1 MQPMHLALVAHR
13 HNETNLRLVEA
24 APPGVTFEIVPPAEA
39 LGLLG
44 PGDAAL
50 ARLDVLPSL
59 DGIEPGI
66 WEVGRLESDGV
77 QVFNRL
83 RTLLATHDKL
93 QTARM
98 LHAAS
103 LPHPRTVH
111 MIATRAIAPIEP
123 PVVVKPRFGSW
134 GRDVTLCE
142 SRVEL
147 MACLDELSTRS
158 WFRRQGVV
166 VQELI
171 PPLGHDLRLVVAA
184 GQVIGAVR
192 RHAAEGEW
200 RTNVALGAER
210 EATAPPQAA
219 REIAVAAAAA
229 VEGDLVGVDLM
240 PTHDGGWVVIEV
252 NGAVEF
258 NDQYSLDRDIFQ
270 AVVDEL
276 LGEVE
281 AALEGP
287 DEAAALA

>member
-1 MQPMHLALVAHR
+1 MHIALVAHR
-13 HNETNLRLVEA
+13 QNETNLRLVEA
-24 APPGVTFEIVPPAEA
+24 APPGVEIEIVAPTKT

-59 DGIEPGI
+59 EGIEPGI
-66 WEVGRLESDGV
+66 WEVGRLEAEGV
-77 QVFNRL
+77 HVLNRL
-83 RTLLATHDKL
+83 RTVLATHDKL
-93 QTARM
+93 QTARL

-103 LPHPRTVH
+103 LPHPRTAH
-111 MIATRAIAPIEP
+111 MIAPRAISPIEP

-134 GRDVTLCE
+134 GKNVTLCE
-142 SRVEL
+142 SRADL
-147 MACLDELSTRS
+147 RACLEELSTRS
-158 WFRRQGVV
+158 WFRRQGVL

-171 PPLGHDLRLVVAA
+171 PPLGHDLRLVVAG
-184 GQVIGAVR
+184 GQVVGAVR

-219 REIAVAAAAA
+219 REIAVAAVAA

-240 PTHDGGWVVIEV
+240 PTPDDGWVVIEL

-258 NDQYSLDRDIFQ
+258 NDKYSLDRDVFS
-270 AVVDEL
+270 AVVDAL
-276 LGEVE
+276 LDTVE
-281 AALEGP
+281 DAMEP
-287 DEAAALA
+287 PAAALA

>member
-1 MQPMHLALVAHR
+1 MHIALVAHR

-24 APPGVTFEIVPPAEA
+24 APPGVEIEIVAPTKT

-66 WEVGRLESDGV
+66 WEVGRLEAEGV
-77 QVFNRL
+77 HVLNRL

-93 QTARM
+93 QTSRI

-103 LPHPRTVH
+103 LPHPRTAH
-111 MIATRAIAPIEP
+111 MIAPRAISPIEP

-134 GRDVTLCE
+134 GKDVTLCE
-142 SRVEL
+142 SRADL
-147 MACLDELSTRS
+147 MTCLEGLSTRS
-158 WFRRQGVV
+158 WFRRQGVL

-171 PPLGHDLRLVVAA
+171 PPLGHDLRLVVAG
-184 GQVIGAVR
+184 GQVVGAVR

-219 REIAVAAAAA
+219 REIAVAAVAA

-240 PTHDGGWVVIEV
+240 PTRDGGWVVIEL

-258 NDQYSLDRDIFQ
+258 NDEYSLDGDVFS
-270 AVVDEL
+270 AVVDAL
-276 LGEVE
+276 LDTVE
-281 AALEGP
+281 GALEP
-287 DEAAALA
+287 PAAALA

>member
-1 MQPMHLALVAHR
+1 MRFALVAHR

-24 APPGVTFEIVPPAEA
+24 APPGVDFEIVPPTGT

-66 WEVGRLESDGV
+66 WEVGRLEAEGV
-77 QVFNRL
+77 RVLNRL
-83 RTLLATHDKL
+83 RALLATHDKL
-93 QTARM
+93 QTSRA
-98 LHAAS
+98 LSTAG
-103 LPHPRTVH
+103 LPHPRTAH
-111 MIATRAIAPIEP
+111 MIAARAISPIEP

-142 SRVEL
+142 SRAEL
-147 MACLDELSTRS
+147 RSCLEELSTRS
-158 WFRRQGVV
+158 WFRRQGVL

-171 PPLGHDLRLVVAA
+171 PPLGHDLRLVVAG
-184 GQVIGAVR
+184 GQVVGAVR

-210 EATAPPQAA
+210 ESTAPPQAA

-240 PTHDGGWVVIEV
+240 PTQDGGWVAIEV

-258 NDQYSLDRDIFQ
+258 NDEYSLDRDVFS
-270 AVVDEL
+270 AVVDAL
-276 LGEVE
+276 LATVE
-281 AALEGP
+281 GALEP
-287 DEAAALA
+287 AAALA

>member
-1 MQPMHLALVAHR
+1 
-13 HNETNLRLVEA
+13 
-24 APPGVTFEIVPPAEA
+24 
-39 LGLLG
+39 
-44 PGDAAL
+44 
-50 ARLDVLPSL
+50 VLPSL

-66 WEVGRLESDGV
+66 WEVGRLEAEGV
-77 QVFNRL
+77 HVLNRL

-93 QTARM
+93 QTSRI

-103 LPHPRTVH
+103 VPHPRSAH
-111 MIATRAIAPIEP
+111 MIAPRAISPIEP

-142 SRVEL
+142 SRADL
-147 MACLDELSTRS
+147 MTCLEELSTRS
-158 WFRRQGVV
+158 WFRRQGVL

-171 PPLGHDLRLVVAA
+171 PPLGHDLRLVVAG
-184 GQVIGAVR
+184 GQVVGAVR

-219 REIAVAAAAA
+219 REIATAAAAA

-240 PTHDGGWVVIEV
+240 PTRDDGWIALEV

-258 NDQYSLDRDIFQ
+258 NDEYSLDRDVFS

-276 LGEVE
+276 LATVE
-281 AALEGP
+281 GAAMEP
-287 DEAAALA
+287 PAEAIA

>member
-1 MQPMHLALVAHR
+1 MHIALVAHR

-24 APPGVTFEIVPPAEA
+24 APGGVEIEIVAPTKT
-39 LGLLG
+39 LGLLR

-59 DGIEPGI
+59 EGIEPGI
-66 WEVGRLESDGV
+66 WEVGRLEANGV
-77 QVFNRL
+77 HVLNRL

-93 QTARM
+93 QTARI

-103 LPHPRTVH
+103 VPHPRTAHV
-111 MIATRAIAPIEP
+111 IAPRAIAPIEP

-142 SRVEL
+142 SRADL
-147 MACLDELSTRS
+147 MTCLEELSTRP
-158 WFRRQGVV
+158 WFRRQGVL

-184 GQVIGAVR
+184 GQVVGAVR
-192 RHAAEGEW
+192 RLAAEGEW

-210 EATAPPQAA
+210 EATTPPQAA
-219 REIAVAAAAA
+219 REMAVAAAAA

-240 PTHDGGWVVIEV
+240 PTLDDGWVVIEI

-258 NDQYSLDRDIFQ
+258 NDEYSLDRDIFS
-270 AVVDEL
+270 AVVDAL
-276 LGEVE
+276 LATIE
-281 AALEGP
+281 AASVET
-287 DEAAALA
+287 AVALA

>member
-1 MQPMHLALVAHR
+1 MLVALVAHR

-24 APPGVTFEIVPPAEA
+24 APPEVELVIMPPTGT

-44 PGDAAL
+44 PGDGAL

-66 WEVGRLESDGV
+66 WEVGRLEANGV
-77 QVFNRL
+77 HVLNKL

-93 QTARM
+93 QTARR
-98 LHAAS
+98 LHTAG
-103 LPHPRTVH
+103 LPHPRTAH
-111 MIATRAIAPIEP
+111 LIAPREITPIES

-134 GRDVTLCE
+134 GRDVTLCRNRGE
-142 SRVEL
+142 LVE
-147 MACLDELSTRS
+147 CLEELSTRQ
-158 WFRRQGVV
+158 WFRRQGVL

-184 GQVIGAVR
+184 GQVVGAVR
-192 RHAAEGEW
+192 RVAPEGEW

-210 EATAPPQAA
+210 VTTMPPQAA

-240 PTHDGGWVVIEV
+240 PTREGAWVVIEV

-258 NDQYSLDRDIFQ
+258 TDEYSLDRDIFSA
-270 AVVDEL
+270 AVDAL
-276 LGEVE
+276 
-281 AALEGP
+281 AADIEGARARP
-287 DEAAALA
+287 FAALA

>member
-1 MQPMHLALVAHR
+1 MRVALVAHR

-24 APPGVTFEIVPPAEA
+24 APPGVELEIVPPTGA
-39 LGLLG
+39 LGLLR

-66 WEVGRLESDGV
+66 WEVGRLEAEGV
-77 QVFNRL
+77 HVLNRL

-93 QTARM
+93 QTARI

-103 LPHPRTVH
+103 VPHPRSAH
-111 MIATRAIAPIEP
+111 MIAARANSPIEP

-134 GRDVTLCE
+134 GREVTLCE
-142 SRVEL
+142 SRADL
-147 MACLDELSTRS
+147 MTCLEELSTRS
-158 WFRRQGVV
+158 WFRRQGVL

-171 PPLGHDLRLVVAA
+171 PPLGHDLRLVVAG
-184 GQVIGAVR
+184 GQVVGAVR

-210 EATAPPQAA
+210 EATTPPQAV

-240 PTHDGGWVVIEV
+240 PTLDGGWVVIEV

-258 NDQYSLDRDIFQ
+258 NDEYSLDRDVFS

-276 LGEVE
+276 LATVEGAEEPPAAE
-281 AALEGP
+281 AALG
-287 DEAAALA
+287 

>member
-1 MQPMHLALVAHR
+1 MRVALVAHR

-24 APPGVTFEIVPPAEA
+24 APPGVDFEIVPPTRI

-59 DGIEPGI
+59 DGIEPGT
-66 WEVGRLESDGV
+66 WEVGRLEADGI
-77 QVFNRL
+77 QVLNRL

-93 QTARM
+93 QTSRS

-103 LPHPRTVH
+103 VPHPRTAH
-111 MIATRAIAPIEP
+111 MIAARAISPIEP

-134 GRDVTLCE
+134 GQEVTLCE
-142 SRVEL
+142 SRADL
-147 MACLDELSTRS
+147 MTRLEELSTRS
-158 WFRRQGVV
+158 WFRRQGVL

-171 PPLGHDLRLVVAA
+171 PPLGHDLRLIVAA
-184 GQVIGAVR
+184 GQVVGAVR
-192 RHAAEGEW
+192 RQAAEGEW

-210 EATAPPQAA
+210 QPTAPPQAA
-219 REIAVAAAAA
+219 REIAIAAAAA

-240 PTHDGGWVVIEV
+240 PTPDGGWVVIEI

-258 NDQYSLDRDIFQ
+258 TDEYSLDRDIFQ
-270 AVVDEL
+270 AVVDAL
-276 LGEVE
+276 LGTAEGAVE
-281 AALEGP
+281 P
-287 DEAAALA
+287 AAALA

>member
-1 MQPMHLALVAHR
+1 MRVALVAHR
-13 HNETNLRLVEA
+13 HNETNLRLVES
-24 APPGVTFEIVPPAEA
+24 APPGVQFEIVPPAGT
-39 LGLLG
+39 LGLLR

-66 WEVGRLESDGV
+66 WEVGRLEAEGV
-77 QVFNRL
+77 HVLNRL

-93 QTARM
+93 QTSRI

-103 LPHPRTVH
+103 VPHPRSAH
-111 MIATRAIAPIEP
+111 MIAPQAISPIEP

-142 SRVEL
+142 SRADL
-147 MACLDELSTRS
+147 MTCLEELSTRS
-158 WFRRQGVV
+158 WFRRQGVL

-171 PPLGHDLRLVVAA
+171 PPLGHDLRLVVAG
-184 GQVIGAVR
+184 GQVVGAVR

-219 REIAVAAAAA
+219 REIAAAAAAA

-240 PTHDGGWVVIEV
+240 PTRDDGWIVIEV

-258 NDQYSLDRDIFQ
+258 NDEYSLDRDVFS

-276 LGEVE
+276 LATVEGAEESPAAE
-281 AALEGP
+281 AALG
-287 DEAAALA
+287 

>member
-1 MQPMHLALVAHR
+1 MHIALVAHR

-24 APPGVTFEIVPPAEA
+24 APPGVEIEIVAPTKT

-66 WEVGRLESDGV
+66 WEVGRLETEGV
-77 QVFNRL
+77 HVLNRL

-93 QTARM
+93 QTSRI

-103 LPHPRTVH
+103 LPHPRTAH
-111 MIATRAIAPIEP
+111 MIAPLATSPIEP

-142 SRVEL
+142 SRADL
-147 MACLDELSTRS
+147 RTCLEELSTRS

-171 PPLGHDLRLVVAA
+171 PPLSHDLRLVVAG
-184 GQVIGAVR
+184 GQVVGAVR

-219 REIAVAAAAA
+219 REIAVAAVAAA
-229 VEGDLVGVDLM
+229 EGDLVGVDLM
-240 PTHDGGWVVIEV
+240 PTSDGGWVVIEL

-258 NDQYSLDRDIFQ
+258 NDEYSLDRDVFS
-270 AVVDEL
+270 AVVDAL
-276 LGEVE
+276 LATAED
-281 AALEGP
+281 ALEP
-287 DEAAALA
+287 PAEAIA

>member
-1 MQPMHLALVAHR
+1 MHLALVAHR

-24 APPGVTFEIVPPAEA
+24 APPGVNFEIVPPAEA

-66 WEVGRLESDGV
+66 WEVGRLEADGV

-111 MIATRAIAPIEP
+111 MIATRAIAIEP

-142 SRVEL
+142 SRTEL

-158 WFRRQGVV
+158 WFRRQGLV

-240 PTHDGGWVVIEV
+240 PTRDGGWVVIEV

-281 AALEGP
+281 AALEGL

>member
-1 MQPMHLALVAHR
+1 MRVALVAHR

-24 APPGVTFEIVPPAEA
+24 APAGVDIEIVPPTGT

-59 DGIEPGI
+59 EGIEPGI
-66 WEVGRLESDGV
+66 WEIGRLEAEGI
-77 QVFNRL
+77 QVLNRL

-93 QTARM
+93 QTSRI

-103 LPHPRTVH
+103 LPHPRTAH
-111 MIATRAIAPIEP
+111 MIAARAISPIEP

-142 SRVEL
+142 SRAAL
-147 MACLDELSTRS
+147 MTCLEELSTRT
-158 WFRRQGVV
+158 WFRRQGVL

-184 GQVIGAVR
+184 GQVVGAVR

-210 EATAPPQAA
+210 EATSPPQAA

-240 PTHDGGWVVIEV
+240 PTEDGGWVVIEI

-258 NDQYSLDRDIFQ
+258 TDEYSLDRDIFS
-270 AVVDEL
+270 AVVDAL
-276 LGEVE
+276 LGAVE
-281 AALEGP
+281 APEQ
-287 DEAAALA
+287 AAVALA

>member
-1 MQPMHLALVAHR
+1 MCGMLAALVAHR

-24 APPGVTFEIVPPAEA
+24 APPGVELVIMPPSRT

-50 ARLDVLPSL
+50 ARLDVLPTL

-66 WEVGRLESDGV
+66 WEIGRLEANGV
-77 QVFNRL
+77 HVLNRL
-83 RTLLATHDKL
+83 RALFATHDKL
-93 QTARM
+93 QTSRI

-103 LPHPRTVH
+103 LPHPRTAH
-111 MIATRAIAPIEP
+111 MIAAGAICPIEP

-142 SRVEL
+142 SRADL
-147 MACLDELSTRS
+147 RTCLDELSTRS
-158 WFRRQGVV
+158 WFRPQGVL

-171 PPLGHDLRLVVAA
+171 PPLGHDMRLVVAA
-184 GQVIGAVR
+184 GQVVGAVR
-192 RHAAEGEW
+192 RRAAEGEW

-210 EATAPPQAA
+210 ESTAPPQAA

-229 VEGDLVGVDLM
+229 VEGDLVGIDLM
-240 PTHDGGWVVIEV
+240 PTRDGGWVVLEV

-258 NDQYSLDRDIFQ
+258 NDEYSLDRDIFS
-270 AVVDEL
+270 AVVEGL
-276 LGEVE
+276 LAAVE
-281 AALEGP
+281 GACEQPAV
-287 DEAAALA
+287 ALA